1 MERYALEE
9 VMSGIDDGCL
19 WVTLGFSS
27 KRATNDV
34 LHVVCAKTVDPTSRA
49 CGMAN
54 LFLERLD
61 QDESCYSATVAVVA
75 TPTGV
80 TIRLNK
86 KDAKPLLFK
95 AGLLSF
101 QAPPRLPG
109 YADAL
114 KILKQMSAMECGRR
128 IRVERPPS
136 KKPLKRTVGRGQPP
150 AGERQRVRRTHQ
162 G

>member
-1 MERYALEE
+1 MERYVLEE
-9 VMSGIDDGCL
+9 VMSGIDKWCL

-27 KRATNDV
+27 KREKNDV
-34 LHVVCAKTVDPTSRA
+34 LHLVCATTVDPTSRA
-49 CGMAN
+49 RGMAN

-61 QDESCYSATVAVVA
+61 QDESCYPEDVTVVA
-75 TPTGV
+75 ARTGV

-86 KDAKPLLFK
+86 KDAKALFFK
-95 AGLLSF
+95 PGLLSF

-114 KILKQMSAMECGRR
+114 KMLKRMSAMECGRR

-136 KKPLKRTVGRGQPP
+136 NKPLKRTVGRRRPP
-150 AGERQRVRRTHQ
+150 AA
-162 G
+162 